1 MGECCHKIKS
11 DSSLTRYRFL
21 PQVVEA
27 TFKSNKVCFWA
38 PSLWVSILN
47 VFKVWYS
54 LSFGGVFCAQSCFVA
69 SCVVVCTLNHALLCL
84 MLLCFAHNCVLLHLM
99 LLCFVHNHVLLHL
112 VLLCFVHD
120 HALLRLVLLYAQ
132 LCFVASCVD
141 VCTIIL
147 CYVLCYYVCD
157 HVLLQVVLCVCI
169 VHQ

>member
-1 MGECCHKIKS
+1 
-11 DSSLTRYRFL
+11 
-21 PQVVEA
+21 
-27 TFKSNKVCFWA
+27 
-38 PSLWVSILN
+38 
-47 VFKVWYS
+47 
-54 LSFGGVFCAQSCFVA
+54 
-69 SCVVVCTLNHALLCL
+69 
-84 MLLCFAHNCVLLHLM
+84 
-99 LLCFVHNHVLLHL
+99 LHL